1 MGAIPLSIERME
13 LVLNDG
19 AKMVRGIAVDRVDT
33 IADQSSHDVVAAVG
47 NASALD
53 VEASGMR
60 LRDRFR

>member
-19 AKMVRGIAVDRVDT
+19 AKMVRGIAVDHVDT